1 MLLGNELCSVRRC
14 SFIDYLC
21 LFRNYGASLPPTNFN
36 PSASWDPTVSG
47 LFQVKGDCLPLVI
60 NSEGL
65 HLFFSASLLLK
76 IHFQFWKWIQL
87 SYEKKNCLD
96 TYEDAKNLIL
106 PSLHSYLAC
115 EKNISTLMILKAQ
128 GKLTQC
134 SDQVQPYHHQ

>member
-1 MLLGNELCSVRRC
+1 MLLGNELCSVRRR

-87 SYEKKNCLD
+87 LYEKKNCLD
-96 TYEDAKNLIL
+96 TYEDAKILIL
-106 PSLHSYLAC
+106 PSLHSYLA
-115 EKNISTLMILKAQ
+115 NRLQ
-128 GKLTQC
+128 
-134 SDQVQPYHHQ
+134 SDVKRIFPLWWFWRPKGN